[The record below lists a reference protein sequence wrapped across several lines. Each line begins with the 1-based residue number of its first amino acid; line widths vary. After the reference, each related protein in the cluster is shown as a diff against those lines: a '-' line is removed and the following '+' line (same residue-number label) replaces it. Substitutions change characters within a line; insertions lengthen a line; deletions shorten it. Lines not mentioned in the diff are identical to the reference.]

1 MAYHH
6 YSCFFSIN
14 TKILAVIIRC
24 FLLSAGK
31 IIYTKTQLSSPTLI
45 VRNKMESTPESTP
58 VVEMHNIKK
67 NFAAVQALKG
77 VDLVLHHNE
86 VLGLVGDNAAGK
98 STLMKV
104 LSGAYIPD
112 EGEIFM
118 EGQKIHLT
126 DPLHAR
132 RLGIEMVYQDLA
144 LANNLDV
151 TANVFLGR
159 ERVGWHFGPFGVMN
173 SHQMEQESQRLLGR
187 LKIDIPSVR
196 LLVERLSG
204 GQRQA
209 VAIARAT
216 AFNSKVIIMD
226 EPTAALSVA
235 AISKVL
241 DLVRELKA
249 QGASIIIISHRL
261 EDVYSVSDR
270 MIILRQ
276 GRKVRDCLVEGEI
289 DEFREKVVAY
299 IIGARDDFAKVA
311 VNQSQPGESL

>member
-1 MAYHH
+1 MV
-6 YSCFFSIN
+6 
-14 TKILAVIIRC
+14 TM
-24 FLLSAGK
+24 
-31 IIYTKTQLSSPTLI
+31 TET
-45 VRNKMESTPESTP
+45 TP
-58 VVEMHNIKK
+58 VVEMRNIKK
-67 NFAAVQALKG
+67 NFAAVQALRG
-77 VDLVLHHNE
+77 VDLVLHHGE

-104 LSGAYIPD
+104 LSGAYVPE
-112 EGEIFM
+112 EGEILI
-118 EGQKIHLT
+118 EGRKAHMT
-126 DPLHAR
+126 DPLDAR

-151 TANVFLGR
+151 TSNVFLGR
-159 ERVGWHFGPFGVMN
+159 EAVSTQLGSFSVLDTRR
-173 SHQMEQESQRLLGR
+173 MEQDAQRLLDR

-209 VAIARAT
+209 VAISRAM

-241 DLVRELKA
+241 DLVRELKT

-261 EDVYSVSDR
+261 EDIYSVSDR
-270 MIILRQ
+270 LMVMRN
-276 GRKVRDCLVEGEI
+276 GRKVRDCPVAGDI
-289 DEFREKVVAY
+289 DDFRERVVAY
-299 IIGARDDFAKVA
+299 MIGARDDFADA
-311 VNQSQPGESL
+311 VIG

>member
-1 MAYHH
+1 M
-6 YSCFFSIN
+6 
-14 TKILAVIIRC
+14 TE
-24 FLLSAGK
+24 
-31 IIYTKTQLSSPTLI
+31 T
-45 VRNKMESTPESTP
+45 TP
-58 VVEMHNIKK
+58 VVEMRNIRKT
-67 NFAAVQALKG
+67 FGAVEALRG
-77 VDLVLHHNE
+77 VDLVLQQGE
-86 VLGLVGDNAAGK
+86 VLGLMGDNAAGK

-112 EGEIFM
+112 EGEILI
-118 EGQKIHLT
+118 EGTNAHFT

-151 TANVFLGR
+151 TGNVFLGR
-159 ERVGWHFGPFGVMN
+159 ESVSAQIGPVGVMDGRR
-173 SHQMEQESQRLLGR
+173 MEQEAQRLLGR
-187 LKIDIPSVR
+187 LKINIPSVR

-216 AFNSKVIIMD
+216 AFDSKVIIMD

-235 AISKVL
+235 AISQVL

-261 EDVYSVSDR
+261 EDIYSVSDR
-270 MIILRQ
+270 LMVMRL
-276 GRKVRDCLVEGEI
+276 GRKVRDTRIAGTI
-289 DEFREKVVAY
+289 DEFRESVVAY
-299 IIGARDDFAKVA
+299 MIGARDDFADKA
-311 VNQSQPGESL
+311 AG

>member
-1 MAYHH
+1 ML
-6 YSCFFSIN
+6 SVIVL
-14 TKILAVIIRC
+14 IL
-24 FLLSAGK
+24 FK
-31 IIYTKTQLSSPTLI
+31 KEKT
-45 VRNKMESTPESTP
+45 MEPLKEVTP
-58 VVEMHNIKK
+58 VVEMRNIKK
-67 NFAAVQALKG
+67 NFAAIQALRG
-77 VDLVLHHNE
+77 VNLVLHHGE

-104 LSGAYIPD
+104 LSGAYIPE
-112 EGEIFM
+112 EGEILI
-118 EGQKIHLT
+118 EGKKEHLT

-144 LANNLDV
+144 LANNLDI
-151 TANVFLGR
+151 TSNVFLGR
-159 ERVGWHFGPFGVMN
+159 ETVSAKLGPFGVLN
-173 SHQMEQESQRLLGR
+173 SRRMEQEAQRLLDR

-196 LLVERLSG
+196 LMVERLSG

-209 VAIARAT
+209 VAIARAM

-261 EDVYSVSDR
+261 EDIYSVSDR
-270 MIILRQ
+270 LMVMRN
-276 GRKVRDCLVEGEI
+276 GRKVRDHPIEGNI
-289 DEFREKVVAY
+289 DDFRERVVAY
-299 IIGARDDFAKVA
+299 MIGARDDFAREADALA
-311 VNQSQPGESL
+311 V